1 MIIEQQL
8 CIQMENQQIT
18 LPDGKY
24 ELTEESYCTN
34 EENVK
39 DESITL
45 SYDSATQG
53 LLITPMNKKGT
64 KCYLYF
70 EEQKPSKDVI
80 LAKEGGTAAIEAKG
94 TPNFATVATTDMG
107 MYAAEDDYGT
117 SYYYRGAVQDN
128 WVQFGTDSSGQALY
142 WRIIRINGDA
152 TIRLIYN
159 GISTAQD
166 SVKSF
171 MENQ

>member
-80 LAKEGGTAAIEAKG
+80 LAVW
-94 TPNFATVATTDMG
+94 NRQQW
-107 MYAAEDDYGT
+107 T
-117 SYYYRGAVQDN
+117 S
-128 WVQFGTDSSGQALY
+128 TL
-142 WRIIRINGDA
+142 
-152 TIRLIYN
+152 L
-159 GISTAQD
+159 
-166 SVKSF
+166 
-171 MENQ
+171 ENHKN